1 MRANKLLALAL
12 VLTVAAT
19 VIAKGNLLA
28 APHGSHKSDVQVV
41 AIPEDKPALE
51 FVGQFTNAG
60 TSSHQFG
67 YLARIDGLDQ
77 VFNNAITLNE
87 STAMFTFFT
96 DATTVHVFNNGPL
109 KIVERTGTTTIYFN
123 PLGGATFADPNSFQ
137 AGTPILVSDYRQQV
151 TVDTTTNPF
160 VTTHLNTITS
170 NETFELEGVEYRLGN
185 RHQSFRTHYLGHS
198 IDPAAPASGWFG
210 GYAVGVDRD
219 KD

>member
-1 MRANKLLALAL
+1 MRANKLLAVAL
-12 VLTVAAT
+12 TLGVTF
-19 VIAKGNLLA
+19 IAMSEMLA
-28 APHGSHKSDVQVV
+28 APHGDHKSDTQVI
-41 AIPEDKPALE
+41 AIPEDNPALE
-51 FVGQFTNAG
+51 FVGQFINAG

-67 YLARIDGLDQ
+67 YIARIDGLDQ
-77 VFNNAITLNE
+77 VFNNATTQNE

-96 DATTVHVFNNGPL
+96 DATTVHVFVNGPL

-123 PLGGATFADPNSFQ
+123 PVGGASFADPSSFQ
-137 AGTPILVSDYRQQV
+137 AGTPIVVSDYRQQV
-151 TVDTTTNPF
+151 LLDTTTNPF

-170 NETFELEGVEYRLGN
+170 NESFQLAGTEYRLGR